1 MDVVRQTDLRIAH
14 PGSATYPA
22 PDMIRF
28 LFRFLA
34 TVSLAAAVIMAVLD
48 ATRTVA
54 AKNLVMT
61 PLLSSLEKTFPRQL
75 AQFRAFLEQ
84 NVHSL
89 AWDPV
94 AVAVLAL
101 PGFVVF
107 AILAFLLYAL
117 GRRPRRRIGRFVVD
131 E

>member
-1 MDVVRQTDLRIAH
+1 
-14 PGSATYPA
+14 
-22 PDMIRF
+22 MIRF

-34 TVSLAAAVIMAVLD
+34 TISLAVAVIMAVLD

-54 AKNLVMT
+54 AKALVMT
-61 PLLSSLEKTFPRQL
+61 PLVISWDNTFPQQL
-75 AQFRAFLEQ
+75 VEFRAFLVQ
-84 NVHSL
+84 KVGPL

-94 AVAVLAL
+94 ALTLLTL

-107 AILAFLLYAL
+107 AILAFLLYAI
-117 GRRPRRRIGRFVVD
+117 GRRPQRRIGRFVVD